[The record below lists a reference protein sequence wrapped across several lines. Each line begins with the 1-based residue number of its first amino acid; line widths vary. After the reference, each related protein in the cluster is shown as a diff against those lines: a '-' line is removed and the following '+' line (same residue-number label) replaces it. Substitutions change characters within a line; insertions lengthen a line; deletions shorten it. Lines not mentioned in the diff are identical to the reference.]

1 MDFDQLT
8 TFVFV
13 AKLKSFSRAGQ
24 KVFRSQSAVSAQIRQ
39 LEQAYKARLL
49 DRSAKSVELTPAGE
63 VLFEYAEKLLR
74 LRDESI
80 QVVADRGNVVQGPV
94 VFGANEAT
102 CLYLLPDI
110 FAEFQRRYPL
120 VHISIYRNFSHKI
133 LQRVE
138 DGSVDVGIVTLPIK
152 SPNLKMHHIYRDRL
166 RFMVSTKNPL
176 AHRSK
181 ITLAEV
187 AEQPLI
193 FPRTGFTRQVLDKLF
208 RPYRARIHVTMELPS
223 IGMIKRFVAADAGV
237 SFISESFAKDY
248 VKAGEVKLLTVEG
261 VDLWRER
268 PQPSP
273 CRSGAHRHHSR
284 APQSRRA
291 RRSRRQLDGR
301 QNKNTYSSRKAI
313 VGSRLAA
320 RRAGSQHA
328 IAEIRKKT
336 TATVV
341 KVTRSVAFTPTS
353 IVVMPRV
360 RANAAT
366 MPAATPIAVRRSPC
380 PTIRL
385 KIWPGPAPRVM
396 RTPISAVRCRT
407 TVARTP

>member
-74 LRDESI
+74 LRDESV

-133 LQRVE
+133 LQRIE
-138 DGSVDVGIVTLPIK
+138 DGSADVGIVTLPIK
-152 SPNLKMHHIYRDRL
+152 SPNLKMHHIYKDRL
-166 RFMVSTKNPL
+166 RFMVSAKNPL

-223 IGMIKRFVAADAGV
+223 IGMIKRFVAADAGL
-237 SFISESFAKDY
+237 SIISEGFAKDY

-261 VDLWRER
+261 VDLWRELGLIYR
-268 PQPSP
+268 RD
-273 CRSGAHRHHSR
+273 RSLPRAAQALIGMIREHRKS
-284 APQSRRA
+284 AEA
-291 RRSRRQLDGR
+291 GE
-301 QNKNTYSSRKAI
+301 
-313 VGSRLAA
+313 AA
-320 RRAGSQHA
+320 DAS
-328 IAEIRKKT
+328 
-336 TATVV
+336 
-341 KVTRSVAFTPTS
+341 
-353 IVVMPRV
+353 
-360 RANAAT
+360 
-366 MPAATPIAVRRSPC
+366 
-380 PTIRL
+380 
-385 KIWPGPAPRVM
+385 
-396 RTPISAVRCRT
+396 
-407 TVARTP
+407 

>member
-1 MDFDQLT
+1 MDFDQLA

-49 DRSAKSVELTPAGE
+49 DRSAKSVELTPAGK

-80 QVVADRGNVVQGPV
+80 QVVADRGSVVQGPI

-120 VHISIYRNFSHKI
+120 VQISIYRNFSHKI

-152 SPNLKMHHIYRDRL
+152 SPNLKVHHIYKDRL
-166 RFMVSTKNPL
+166 RFMVSARNPL

-193 FPRTGFTRQVLDKLF
+193 FPRTGYTRQVLDKLF
-208 RPYRARIHVTMELPS
+208 RPYRSRIHVTMELPS

-237 SFISESFAKDY
+237 SFISESFARDQ

-261 VDLWRER
+261 LDLWRELGLVYR
-268 PQPSP
+268 RD
-273 CRSGAHRHHSR
+273 RSLPRAALALIGMIREHR
-284 APQSRRA
+284 
-291 RRSRRQLDGR
+291 
-301 QNKNTYSSRKAI
+301 K
-313 VGSRLAA
+313 LAEP
-320 RRAGSQHA
+320 G
-328 IAEIRKKT
+328 E
-336 TATVV
+336 
-341 KVTRSVAFTPTS
+341 
-353 IVVMPRV
+353 
-360 RANAAT
+360 AA
-366 MPAATPIAVRRSPC
+366 AS
-380 PTIRL
+380 
-385 KIWPGPAPRVM
+385 
-396 RTPISAVRCRT
+396 
-407 TVARTP
+407 